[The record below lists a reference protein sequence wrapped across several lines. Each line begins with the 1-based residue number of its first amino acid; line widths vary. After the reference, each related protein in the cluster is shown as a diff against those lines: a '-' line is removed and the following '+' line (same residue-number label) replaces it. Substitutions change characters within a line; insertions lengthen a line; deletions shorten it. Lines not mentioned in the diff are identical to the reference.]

1 MGDENCEDQASDV
14 SLPPS
19 VKESDDMS
27 DSVSLPP
34 DVAEDADD
42 DAEAT
47 GSGACCKKGKCETK
61 FRPGDMEAY
70 QLELQGCSQQLRLKR
85 VFDEVRAVFRSGG
98 SDPSKVMSWAVKGQ
112 PVCRRFFEKV
122 HGVGHGQLDKMV
134 ALARNGQ
141 VELPAPG
148 PRLQRQ
154 SPALANVDTW
164 FVGLYIHLAEPLAV
178 PGSGEHVPATGE
190 TPTDQHVTV
199 ASDHPLATLSLNLR
213 QKKGDADPHGN
224 VYVPRRFLNFGSEA
238 QLWQFYQEDEALS
251 IRCPEVLSRRH
262 GQSGKSFCPSKIL
275 AKVASVTFAPN

>member
-85 VFDEVRAVFRSGG
+85 VLMKFGQFSG
-98 SDPSKVMSWAVKGQ
+98 
-112 PVCRRFFEKV
+112 
-122 HGVGHGQLDKMV
+122 L
-134 ALARNGQ
+134 
-141 VELPAPG
+141 
-148 PRLQRQ
+148 
-154 SPALANVDTW
+154 
-164 FVGLYIHLAEPLAV
+164 
-178 PGSGEHVPATGE
+178 
-190 TPTDQHVTV
+190 
-199 ASDHPLATLSLNLR
+199 
-213 QKKGDADPHGN
+213 
-224 VYVPRRFLNFGSEA
+224 EA
-238 QLWQFYQEDEALS
+238 QIQ
-251 IRCPEVLSRRH
+251 V
-262 GQSGKSFCPSKIL
+262 KSCL
-275 AKVASVTFAPN
+275 GL